1 MTEASPARWY
11 NGAPVRIIFPVVLTV
26 ALFVLT
32 IFLLF
37 LPMLEERMMAGKRE
51 TIRELTETAWSALAD
66 YERAVQGG
74 RMSRTEAEARAIDHL
89 RALRYGPEA
98 KDYFWINDMHPRLLM
113 HPYRRDLEGADIS
126 TFADP
131 SGKRLFVEF
140 VRTVEADGAG
150 YVDYQWQW
158 KDDPGHIVPKISYV
172 KGFAPWGWIV
182 GTGVYVEDIRAEMA
196 VITRQLVLA
205 CAGIL
210 ALMVALSGYIVW
222 QGMVSERRQR
232 QAHDLARRQQEQL
245 YQAGKLASIGTLVSG
260 IAHEINNPITSI
272 VLNSQTLDKT
282 WRAVG
287 PLLDESLAGHK
298 DFAVGGMPYDLLRQ
312 RMPLLL
318 SDVVDSARRVRSIVS
333 DLKDFARQGPSDLN
347 EGIDVNASVRRA
359 VGLAGN
365 LIKKSTRDFSMDL
378 AADLPVVRGNSQRIE
393 QVVVNLL
400 VNACQALDS
409 PEAAIR
415 VATAV
420 DASRNRVLITV
431 TDQGR
436 GIDEDVRQQIKDPF
450 FTTKRDQ
457 GGTGLGLAISDRIV
471 QDHGGRLDLFAAQ
484 EGQGTV
490 ATIVL
495 PPASREDDT

>member
-1 MTEASPARWY
+1 M
-11 NGAPVRIIFPVVLTV
+11 
-26 ALFVLT
+26 
-32 IFLLF
+32 
-37 LPMLEERMMAGKRE
+37 
-51 TIRELTETAWSALAD
+51 
-66 YERAVQGG
+66 
-74 RMSRTEAEARAIDHL
+74 
-89 RALRYGPEA
+89 GP
-98 KDYFWINDMHPRLLM
+98 
-113 HPYRRDLEGADIS
+113 
-126 TFADP
+126 
-131 SGKRLFVEF
+131 
-140 VRTVEADGAG
+140 G

-232 QAHDLARRQQEQL
+232 QAHDLARQQQEQL

-298 DFAVGGMPYDLLRQ
+298 DFAVGGMPYELLRQ

-347 EGIDVNASVRRA
+347 EGIDLNASVRRA

-420 DASRNRVLITV
+420 DTSRNRVLITV

-471 QDHGGRLDLFAAQ
+471 QDHGGRLDLSAAQ